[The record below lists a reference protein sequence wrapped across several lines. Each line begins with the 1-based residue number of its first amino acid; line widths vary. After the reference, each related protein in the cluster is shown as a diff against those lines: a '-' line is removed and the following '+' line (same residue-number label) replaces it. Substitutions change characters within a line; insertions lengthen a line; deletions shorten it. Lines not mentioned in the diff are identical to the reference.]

1 METSLMNW
9 TNQGNLTNYFFTNSK
24 GTYYDGLDVDLPV
37 FKKTLEEIIDSNKG
51 DLELIIETI
60 LDDDG
65 WLDYMIENLEI
76 ELLDEEFFNGQ
87 YMIDN
92 YVAWLE
98 DSPFQGYN
106 DNHPVFHIYNYKIHN
121 NYKPSVDIM
130 DSLQPTLEDIL
141 RELPNDKEI
150 VIERDFW
157 INLVTDY
164 YDKKVYEKVRKNFS
178 DIETIKSLIKLK
190 PKGEPI
196 MLFNWNWESPNDN
209 SCIDIS
215 TSLCSV

>member
-9 TNQGNLTNYFFTNSK
+9 TNRGNLINYFFTNIR
-24 GTYYDGLDVDLPV
+24 GTYYEGLEVDLPV
-37 FKKTLEEIIDSNKG
+37 FKKTLEEIINSNKG
-51 DLELIIETI
+51 DLKLIIETV
-60 LDDDG
+60 LDDNR
-65 WLDYMIENLEI
+65 WLDEMIENIEI
-76 ELLDEEFFNGQ
+76 DLLDEEFFNGL

-92 YVAWLE
+92 HVEWLD
-98 DSPFQGYN
+98 DSPFN
-106 DNHPVFHIYNYKIHN
+106 DNYPVFHIYKYKIHN

-130 DSLQPTLEDIL
+130 DYFQPTLEDIL
-141 RELPNDKEI
+141 RELPDDKEI

-157 INLVTDY
+157 INIVTDY

-209 SCIDIS
+209 SCIEMS